1 MKSLFI
7 DTNVI
12 IDLIA
17 DRKPYSKFA
26 IQLFN
31 AAEKNKIKLYTSSH
45 SVATTYYL
53 LKKST
58 TEKALRD
65 ILDHLM
71 DFIQPIAID
80 HQILKRALNSSHAD
94 FEDAIQIIAATT
106 IPSMLCIV
114 TRNLKD
120 FKNADILVLPP
131 DQAVDL
137 I

>member
-17 DRKPYSKFA
+17 ERKPHSKFA

-31 AAEKNKIKLYTSSH
+31 AAERKKIKLYTSSH
-45 SVATTYYL
+45 SIATTYYL
-53 LKKST
+53 LKKT
-58 TEKALRD
+58 TDEKILRG
-65 ILDHLM
+65 ILDNLM

-80 HQILKRALNSSHAD
+80 HHILRRALKSNHAD
-94 FEDAIQIIAATT
+94 FEDAIQIIAAST
-106 IPSMLCIV
+106 ISQINCIV

-120 FKNADILVLPP
+120 FKNSDIQVLPP
-131 DQAVDL
+131 DQAVDM